1 MTSDDTPRTRAQRAD
16 VRRNRARLL
25 AAARE
30 MFLRDGA
37 GASLEGVARL
47 AGVGVGTLYRHFPTR
62 QDLLEAL
69 LADAYDALAQR
80 GRELLESPEPRR
92 ALLTWLGDFVAA
104 VSEFRGTA
112 PSVLVS
118 LRGERCEAVR
128 SCRAMREAGEALFAR
143 AQQSGEAPAGAAFL
157 DVLKL
162 AGGIAMAAEREP
174 GAAGRLLSLAAS
186 GIAPGAA
193 PRESGTAPGG
203 SGTAPGASGGASG
216 EHGTSP
222 GAPGGAPDPSG

>member
-1 MTSDDTPRTRAQRAD
+1 MTSDDTPRTRAPRAD

-69 LADAYDALAQR
+69 LADAYDALAER
-80 GRELLESPEPRR
+80 GRELLESPEPGR
-92 ALLTWLGDFVAA
+92 ALLAWLDDFVAA

-118 LRGERCEAVR
+118 LRGGRCEAFR
-128 SCRAMREAGEALFAR
+128 SCRAMRDAGAALFAR
-143 AQQSGEAPAGAAFL
+143 AQEYGEAPAGVAFL

-162 AGGIAMAAEREP
+162 AGGIAMAGEREP

-193 PRESGTAPGG
+193 LGAAGAALGESGAAPGG
-203 SGTAPGASGGASG
+203 S
-216 EHGTSP
+216 
-222 GAPGGAPDPSG
+222 GGAPDPSG

>member
-1 MTSDDTPRTRAQRAD
+1 MTSDDTPRTRAPRAD

-30 MFLRDGA
+30 MFARDGA

-69 LADAYDALAQR
+69 LADAYDALADR
-80 GRELLESPEPRR
+80 GRELLGSPEPGR
-92 ALLTWLGDFVAA
+92 ALLAWLGEFVAA
-104 VSEFRGTA
+104 VSQFQGTA

-118 LRGERCEAVR
+118 LDAERPAGSR
-128 SCRAMREAGEALFAR
+128 PCRAMRDAGEALFAR
-143 AQQSGEAPAGAAFL
+143 AQESGEAPAGAAFL

-162 AGGIAMAAEREP
+162 AGGIATAAEREP
-174 GAAGRLLSLAAS
+174 GAAERLLSLAAS

-193 PRESGTAPGG
+193 GAARDAAGGPG
-203 SGTAPGASGGASG
+203 
-216 EHGTSP
+216 
-222 GAPGGAPDPSG
+222 

>member
-1 MTSDDTPRTRAQRAD
+1 MTSDDTPRTRAPRAD

-69 LADAYDALAQR
+69 LADAYDALADR
-80 GRELLESPEPRR
+80 GRELLEAPDPGR
-92 ALLTWLGDFVAA
+92 ALIAWLGEFVAA
-104 VSEFRGTA
+104 VSRFRGTA

-118 LRGERCEAVR
+118 LSGERPEAFR
-128 SCRAMREAGEALFAR
+128 PCRAMRDAGEALFVR
-143 AQQSGEAPAGAAFL
+143 AQESGAAPTGAAFL

-162 AGGIAMAAEREP
+162 AGGIAMASEREP
-174 GAAGRLLSLAAS
+174 GAADRLLALAAS

-193 PRESGTAPGG
+193 EAAPGESG
-203 SGTAPGASGGASG
+203 
-216 EHGTSP
+216 
-222 GAPGGAPDPSG
+222 

>member
-1 MTSDDTPRTRAQRAD
+1 MPRTRAPRAD

-92 ALLTWLGDFVAA
+92 ALLTWLDDFVAA

-118 LRGERCEAVR
+118 LRGERCEAFR

-143 AQQSGEAPAGAAFL
+143 AQESGEAPAGVAFL

-162 AGGIAMAAEREP
+162 AGGIATAAEREP

-186 GIAPGAA
+186 GIAPGI
-193 PRESGTAPGG
+193 APGG
-203 SGTAPGASGGASG
+203 SGTAPGESGAAPG

-222 GAPGGAPDPSG
+222 GGSGGAPNPFG